1 MTSSTKWDRLI
12 PAAIIVFSVIP
23 VLGGAL
29 RLAELGS
36 GAEITPD
43 NARFFASPV
52 PVVLHAITVT
62 VYCLLGAF
70 QFAPGFRRRRRLWHR
85 AAGRLLVLCGLLGA
99 LSGLW
104 MTVFYPKPADVG
116 VLLTGIRLVF
126 GTAWAVFIVLG
137 LAAVL
142 RRDVARHRAW
152 MIRGFAIG
160 LGASTQAVML
170 TAWLV
175 AVSTPDRLSKALLML
190 AAWLVNLAVA
200 EWIIRR
206 SVKPPRV
213 AVPVRAGLA
222 LGETR

>member
-12 PAAIIVFSVIP
+12 PAAIIVFSVVP

-29 RLAELGS
+29 RLAELGG

-52 PVVLHAITVT
+52 PVVLHAVTVT
-62 VYCLLGAF
+62 VYSLLGAF
-70 QFAPGFRRRRRLWHR
+70 QFAPGFRRRRPAWHR
-85 AAGRLLVLCGLLGA
+85 MAGRLLVLCGLLGA

-104 MTVFYPKPADVG
+104 MTLFYPKPDDVG

-126 GTAWAVFIVLG
+126 GTAWAAFIVLG
-137 LAAVL
+137 FTAIR
-142 RRDVARHRAW
+142 RRDVREHRAW
-152 MIRGFAIG
+152 MIRAFAIG
-160 LGASTQAVML
+160 LGAATQAVAL
-170 TAWLV
+170 TGWLV
-175 AVSTPDRLSKALLML
+175 AVGTPDRLSKALLML

-206 SVKPPRV
+206 QARPARPAAQVRV
-213 AVPVRAGLA
+213 A

>member
-1 MTSSTKWDRLI
+1 MTSSAKLDKLI
-12 PAAIIVFSVIP
+12 PAAIILFSVVP

-29 RLAELGS
+29 RLAELSG

-52 PVVLHAITVT
+52 PVVLHAVT
-62 VYCLLGAF
+62 VSVYSVLGAF
-70 QFAPGFRRRRRLWHR
+70 QFAPGFRRRRRGWHR

-104 MTVFYPKPADVG
+104 MTVFYPKPDDVG
-116 VLLTGIRLVF
+116 PLLTGIRLVF
-126 GTAWAVFIVLG
+126 GTAWALFIVLG
-137 LAAVL
+137 FAAIR
-142 RRDVARHRAW
+142 RRDVAGHRAW

-160 LGASTQAVML
+160 LGAGTQAVTL

-175 AVSTPDRLSKALLML
+175 AVGEPGLLSNAVLML
-190 AAWLVNLAVA
+190 AAWIVNLAVA

-206 SVKPPRV
+206 AASPTRP
-213 AVPVRAGLA
+213 ARAGLA
-222 LGETR
+222 LEETR

>member
-12 PAAIIVFSVIP
+12 PAAIILFSVIP

-29 RLAELGS
+29 RLGQLGG

-52 PVVLHAITVT
+52 PVVVHAITVS

-70 QFAPGFRRRRRLWHR
+70 QFAPGFRRRRPAWHR
-85 AAGRLLVLCGLLGA
+85 AAGRVLVLCGLLGA

-126 GTAWAVFIVLG
+126 GTAWVVAIVLG
-137 LAAVL
+137 FAAIR
-142 RRDVARHRAW
+142 RRDVTGHRAW

-160 LGASTQAVML
+160 LGAGTQAVTL
-170 TAWLV
+170 SAWLV
-175 AVSTPDRLSKALLML
+175 AVGTPDRLSKALLML
-190 AAWLVNLAVA
+190 ASWLINLAVA

-206 SVKPPRV
+206 QAKPSRATV
-213 AVPVRAGLA
+213 QVRAA
-222 LGETR
+222 LRESR

>member
-1 MTSSTKWDRLI
+1 MTSSTKWNRLI
-12 PAAIIVFSVIP
+12 PAAIILFSVIP

-29 RLAELGS
+29 RLGELGG

-52 PVVLHAITVT
+52 PVVVHAITVS

-70 QFAPGFRRRRRLWHR
+70 QFAPGFRRRRPAWHR
-85 AAGRLLVLCGLLGA
+85 AAGRVLVLCGLLGA

-104 MTVFYPKPADVG
+104 MTVFYPKPSDVSA
-116 VLLTGIRLVF
+116 LLTGIRLVF

-137 LAAVL
+137 FAAIR
-142 RRDVARHRAW
+142 RRDVAGHRAW

-160 LGASTQAVML
+160 LGAGTQAVTL

-175 AVSTPDRLSKALLML
+175 AVGTPDRLANAVLML
-190 AAWLVNLAVA
+190 TAWLVNLAVA

-206 SVKPPRV
+206 QVKPS
-213 AVPVRAGLA
+213 RATVQVGATLR
-222 LGETR
+222 ETR

>member
-1 MTSSTKWDRLI
+1 MTSSAKWDKLI
-12 PAAIIVFSVIP
+12 PAAIILFSVIP

-29 RLAELGS
+29 RLGELGG

-52 PVVLHAITVT
+52 PVVVHAVT
-62 VYCLLGAF
+62 VSVYSILGAF
-70 QFAPGFRRRRRLWHR
+70 QFAPGFRRRRPGWHR

-116 VLLTGIRLVF
+116 ALLTGIRLVF
-126 GTAWAVFIVLG
+126 GTAWVVFIVLG
-137 LAAVL
+137 FAAVR
-142 RRDVARHRAW
+142 RRDFTGHRAW

-160 LGASTQAVML
+160 LGAGTQAVTL
-170 TAWLV
+170 SAWLL
-175 AVSTPDRLSKALLML
+175 AFGAPDRLSKAMLML
-190 AAWLVNLAVA
+190 ASWLVNLAVA

-206 SVKPPRV
+206 QTLPTR
-213 AVPVRAGLA
+213 AAIRVRATA
-222 LGETR
+222 GETR